1 MNFTGGCRSATEA
14 RQIVIDVSKV
24 IAYCAPS
31 KFTWRAIFNH
41 QVQQDGIGPD
51 GIITKID
58 RICHLL
64 KYLSLEVQE
73 FEKSD
78 DIPSLKARFE
88 GWKASFKKEKPRL
101 DHEREARNEGKK
113 ENALESISTLF
124 SNKHLLS
131 DVQQIVLD
139 AESSI
144 NDENDAT
151 KVATYLFLCLTYKN
165 MQRPAPAINLTIEEA
180 EDVREGAN
188 NLVYVLSRNHKT
200 ARSLGPARLGMEP
213 VVYAIFD
220 KYIKR
225 IRSNIPTAANTTNA
239 LVTGNGKPFTQYLH
253 YIRLQEYGITN
264 MPNPTSCRKE
274 AATKAVSLLSKE
286 KMETVS
292 RHHGTFIDHLRKIL

>member
-14 RQIVIDVSKV
+14 RQIVIDVSNA
-24 IAYCAPS
+24 IAYCSPS

-41 QVQQDGIGPD
+41 QAVKAYFDQVQQDGIGPD

-58 RICHLL
+58 CICHLL

-78 DIPSLKARFE
+78 DIPSLQARFE

-101 DHEREARNEGKK
+101 DHERQARNEGKN

-144 NDENDAT
+144 VDENNAT

-165 MQRPAPAINLTIEEA
+165 MQRPAPAIISIENYA
-180 EDVREGAN
+180 EF
-188 NLVYVLSRNHKT
+188 S
-200 ARSLGPARLGMEP
+200 
-213 VVYAIFD
+213 
-220 KYIKR
+220 
-225 IRSNIPTAANTTNA
+225 
-239 LVTGNGKPFTQYLH
+239 
-253 YIRLQEYGITN
+253 
-264 MPNPTSCRKE
+264 
-274 AATKAVSLLSKE
+274 TK
-286 KMETVS
+286 
-292 RHHGTFIDHLRKIL
+292 